1 MDLRGF
7 DFNKKFSVGG
17 WCCGWVHNDFS
28 VLRLS
33 KLVLGLK
40 SCPMVLR
47 KYECCLK
54 INGCFMDVS
63 RVFQGRLEGVSS
75 SQGVSK
81 VFEIVIP
88 MVSKGCFKEFYFC
101 SRCL

>member
-7 DFNKKFSVGG
+7 DFYKKFSVGG

-47 KYECCLK
+47 KHDRCLK
-54 INGCFMDVS
+54 INGCFMDVFKSVS
-63 RVFQGRLEGVSS
+63 RKIGRCIK
-75 SQGVSK
+75 Q
-81 VFEIVIP
+81 
-88 MVSKGCFKEFYFC
+88 
-101 SRCL
+101 SRGF

>member
-1 MDLRGF
+1 MGGF
-7 DFNKKFSVGG
+7 TTILVFCV
-17 WCCGWVHNDFS
+17 CP
-28 VLRLS
+28 
-33 KLVLGLK
+33 KLVLDLK
-40 SCPMVLR
+40 SCPMVSR

>member
-7 DFNKKFSVGG
+7 DFYKKFSVGG

-28 VLRLS
+28 VLLVQACFGLEILS
-33 KLVLGLK
+33 NG
-40 SCPMVLR
+40 R
-47 KYECCLK
+47 KHDCCLK

-81 VFEIVIP
+81 VFEIIIP